1 MFRGHIHKKNILT
14 KTLRENHMVNT
25 PLEWTHTANDM
36 IDENGLIDVV
46 ALKTAQDIIKVISHS
61 VDIPL

>member
-1 MFRGHIHKKNILT
+1 
-14 KTLRENHMVNT
+14 MVNI